1 MSINPGFTLR
11 GLYAADDWGDED
23 QPLSPKEPKAL
34 GWYAGKCLE
43 SDSLQNS
50 SPSINGVISSAVIG
64 LMLIDITNIY

>member
-11 GLYAADDWGDED
+11 GLYAADDWGDEV
-23 QPLSPKEPKAL
+23 PLPSPKEPTAL
-34 GWYAGKCLE
+34 GWFARRCLE
-43 SDSLQNS
+43 SGSLQNS